1 MDAQGLEDLF
11 APFAKVAVRKL
22 FGGLG
27 AYHEGLIFAVVL
39 RSETYLRTDAQT
51 EPQFAAA
58 GSEKW
63 SYQGKNNEAKTAM
76 PYWRLPEAAHDDEAE
91 LIRFCKLAVEAARR
105 AAAGKA
111 KAASAK
117 SAKAKPA
124 RKSAKAPAKVAAV
137 AAAKARRG
145 T

>member
-27 AYHEGLIFAVVL
+27 AYYDGLIFAVVL
-39 RSETYLRTDAQT
+39 RGETYLRTDAET

-63 SYQGKNNEAKTAM
+63 SYQGKNNTNTTAM

-111 KAASAK
+111 KG
-117 SAKAKPA
+117 AKP
-124 RKSAKAPAKVAAV
+124 RKAGKAPLKVVAI
-137 AAAKARRG
+137 AAAKAKRQS
-145 T
+145 